1 MKGVVIGPGI
11 RRETHI
17 IQRTQLSIAT
27 TFGTFIR
34 SGPKWVWL
42 GDDRIL
48 LVVKK
53 GGEQVKERPI
63 LFSGPMVRAIREGR
77 KTQTRRIVKPQPQ
90 FEFHR
95 VPFVR
100 AHDIGES
107 PQTINCPYGQPR
119 DWLWVKETWR
129 TTDSLDHVKPSN
141 IRPGAQIEYKAGGHN
156 VNGFQGHPLTGMG
169 KWRPSIFMSKWMSR
183 VILEIVS
190 VRVER
195 LKDISG
201 SDCCAEGCK
210 GGNGSIPGYAFSAT
224 PREHYRHVWESI
236 NGVGSWATNPYV
248 WVIEFKEVKP

>member
-1 MKGVVIGPGI
+1 M
-11 RRETHI
+11 
-17 IQRTQLSIAT
+17 
-27 TFGTFIR
+27 
-34 SGPKWVWL
+34 
-42 GDDRIL
+42 
-48 LVVKK
+48 
-53 GGEQVKERPI
+53 KERPI
-63 LFSGPMVRAIREGR
+63 LFSGPMVRAILEGR
-77 KTQTRRIVKPQPQ
+77 KTQTRRVVKPQRHPLGYWIKAEGVAE
-90 FEFHR
+90 EFLNATEAIR
-95 VPFVR
+95 
-100 AHDIGES
+100 
-107 PQTINCPYGQPR
+107 CPYGKPG

-236 NGVGSWATNPYV
+236 NGVGSWATKPYV

>member
-1 MKGVVIGPGI
+1 MK
-11 RRETHI
+11 
-17 IQRTQLSIAT
+17 
-27 TFGTFIR
+27 
-34 SGPKWVWL
+34 
-42 GDDRIL
+42 D
-48 LVVKK
+48 
-53 GGEQVKERPI
+53 RPI
-63 LFSGPMVRAIREGR
+63 LFSGSMVRAIREGR
-77 KTQTRRIVKPQPQ
+77 KTQTRRIVKPQP
-90 FEFHR
+90 FIDPKWGLTWEPRGHALNKPSYVERNVNWNPISNAMIDF
-95 VPFVR
+95 
-100 AHDIGES
+100 G
-107 PQTINCPYGQPR
+107 CPHGQPG

-169 KWRPSIFMSKWMSR
+169 RWRPSIFMSKWMSR

-236 NGVGSWATNPYV
+236 NGVGSWLTNPYV